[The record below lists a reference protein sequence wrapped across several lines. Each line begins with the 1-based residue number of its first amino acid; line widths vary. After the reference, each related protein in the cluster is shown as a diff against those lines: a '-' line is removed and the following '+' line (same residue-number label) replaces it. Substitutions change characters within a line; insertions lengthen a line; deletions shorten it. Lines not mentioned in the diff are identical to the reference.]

1 MAKKIWYNVEV
12 ECIKESANCTMR
24 KGEKEVIAKV
34 KSKGLAHVTAIGMKS
49 IYKKD
54 LFKIKVI

>member
-1 MAKKIWYNVEV
+1 
-12 ECIKESANCTMR
+12 MR

-34 KSKGLAHVTAIGMKS
+34 KSKGLAHATAIGMES